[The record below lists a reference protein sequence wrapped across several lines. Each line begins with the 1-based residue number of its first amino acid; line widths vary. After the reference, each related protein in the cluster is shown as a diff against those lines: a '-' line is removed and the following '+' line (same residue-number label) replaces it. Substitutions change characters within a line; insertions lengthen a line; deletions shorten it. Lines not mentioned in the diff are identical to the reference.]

1 MKIGILGAGN
11 IAGTMAH
18 TIHLLR
24 ENGHPEL
31 ELYAVGARDL
41 SRAQAF
47 AQANGVR
54 SLRQL

>member
-31 ELYAVGARDL
+31 ELYAVGARDKETL
-41 SRAQAF
+41 SGMIEAYEK
-47 AQANGVR
+47 
-54 SLRQL
+54 